1 MVREADRGVPG
12 SVVGSRRTGPER
24 ARSAGAA
31 GSLAPAWADA
41 AGVHVQSALPAAG
54 RARCTRGYETRTLLR
69 RLALNVL
76 FPDLEH
82 HAKAR
87 FAAHHSL
94 VRRLGLLE
102 RIDLVRRD
110 DTVALAETQRVLR
123 VHGRPRVPAL
133 DGGALAEQFERVDG
147 EGANRANNHHR
158 SIHTQSADYPLH
170 GLGARD
176 RGDDRRGATQRL
188 QCPRGVA
195 ALGVDI
201 VLRTQR
207 ARQRLFLPTAID
219 RHGTETLAGG
229 KLNVVIPAHSKG
241 ADSTE
246 SISSGTR
253 ARAEARASM
262 CVA

>member
-12 SVVGSRRTGPER
+12 SVVGSRRTGPEC

-54 RARCTRGYETRTLLR
+54 RARCTRGYETRTLL
-69 RLALNVL
+69 
-76 FPDLEH
+76 
-82 HAKAR
+82 
-87 FAAHHSL
+87 
-94 VRRLGLLE
+94 RRLGLLE

-195 ALGVDI
+195 AL
-201 VLRTQR
+201 
-207 ARQRLFLPTAID
+207 
-219 RHGTETLAGG
+219 
-229 KLNVVIPAHSKG
+229 
-241 ADSTE
+241 
-246 SISSGTR
+246 
-253 ARAEARASM
+253 
-262 CVA
+262 